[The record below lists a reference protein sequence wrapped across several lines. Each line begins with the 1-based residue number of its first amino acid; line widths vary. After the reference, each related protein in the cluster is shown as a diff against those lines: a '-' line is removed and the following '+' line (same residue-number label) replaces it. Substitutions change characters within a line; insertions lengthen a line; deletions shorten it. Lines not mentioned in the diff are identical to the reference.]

1 MGTGKPDLTENFSS
15 EFSVAADSFRRID
28 EHLTTSIMVRSHS
41 YVSMIFRF
49 VWSRIRS
56 SVGSGEARA
65 NILGVQLPCGCIRMR
80 YG

>member
-56 SVGSGEARA
+56 SVGHHGPESAYTGNVAAIAARS
-65 NILGVQLPCGCIRMR
+65 
-80 YG
+80 